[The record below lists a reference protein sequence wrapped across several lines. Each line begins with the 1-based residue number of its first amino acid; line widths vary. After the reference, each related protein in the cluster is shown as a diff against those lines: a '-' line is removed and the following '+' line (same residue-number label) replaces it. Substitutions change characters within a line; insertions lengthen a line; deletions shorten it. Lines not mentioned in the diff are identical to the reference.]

1 MPISITPVSD
11 SVNTLKAALSKSG
24 LRWLGNSDEV
34 RARFRVELGEGAE
47 IYEVIR
53 NVIHPHAIEGAGL
66 SGGPI
71 EFYPL
76 ADGSTFM
83 VDWGEASNP
92 NESAAAHRDSHAVL
106 TIVKLA
112 KAY

>member
-1 MPISITPVSD
+1 MPISIPPCSE
-11 SVNTLKAALSKSG
+11 SVNTLKSALIASG
-24 LRWLGNSDEV
+24 LPWLGNSDEV
-34 RARFRVELGEGAE
+34 RSRYRVELGDGPE

-76 ADGSTFM
+76 ADGATFT

-92 NESAAAHRDSHAVL
+92 NESAAAHRDTHAIL
-106 TIVKLA
+106 TIVRLS

>member
-34 RARFRVELGEGAE
+34 RARFRVELGDGPE

-53 NVIHPHAIEGAGL
+53 NVLHPHAIEGVGL
-66 SGGPI
+66 SGGPL

-76 ADGSTFM
+76 ADGATFT
-83 VDWGEASNP
+83 VDWGDASNP
-92 NESAAAHRDSHAVL
+92 NESSNAPRDTHAVL
-106 TIVKLA
+106 TIVKLS